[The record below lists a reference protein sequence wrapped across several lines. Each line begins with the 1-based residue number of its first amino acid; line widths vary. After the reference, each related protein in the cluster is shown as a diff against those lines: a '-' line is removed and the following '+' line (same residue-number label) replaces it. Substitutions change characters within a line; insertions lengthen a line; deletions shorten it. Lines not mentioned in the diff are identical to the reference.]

1 MGSFDI
7 LAHIQWP
14 FAGGLL
20 TSTRLVQVR
29 RSGHILKVFDTLNGS
44 KISHEEI
51 TCPDAASLL
60 DARITYHGWLQR
72 AVISVVRWL

>member
-29 RSGHILKVFDTLNGS
+29 RSGHILKVFDTL
-44 KISHEEI
+44 KV
-51 TCPDAASLL
+51 
-60 DARITYHGWLQR
+60 QK
-72 AVISVVRWL
+72 